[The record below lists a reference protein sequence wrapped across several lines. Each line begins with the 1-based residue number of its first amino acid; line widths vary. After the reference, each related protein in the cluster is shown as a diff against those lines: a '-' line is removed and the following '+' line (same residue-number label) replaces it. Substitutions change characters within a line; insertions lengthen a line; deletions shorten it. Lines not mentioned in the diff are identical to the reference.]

1 MCFFP
6 VSEMTASIAVLSDG
20 TVTVVNHF
28 TAQMTEKYSTV
39 QCAAV
44 AVVILVLS
52 HQGASVFASVK
63 FTATRHRF
71 LYCGCSYKEDDDV
84 R

>member
-1 MCFFP
+1 MFLYP
-6 VSEMTASIAVLSDG
+6 VSEITASIAVLGDG
-20 TVTVVNHF
+20 TVAVVNYF
-28 TAQMTEKYSTV
+28 TAQRNIAQ

-52 HQGASVFASVK
+52 HQGALVFASVK